1 MSEQILYTLV
11 ARQVNVLAEH
21 QTPSVPFDLP
31 TATRLVLQRIPSED
45 KKHTFEFDREFLFVC
60 IVEDGITF
68 LCLCH
73 QNAEM
78 RRVFGFLENIK
89 TLFMTRFRQEAYTAH
104 TFALNSSFAPTLE
117 ERLNYYNSDPE
128 AIFQVDTLG
137 RVEKKAHENIGQMQS
152 NIDMVL
158 ERGEKI
164 DILVEK
170 TEALDQNAFKF
181 ERSAKA
187 VKNAMWCK
195 KIKMYACIGVTV
207 VLVLYF
213 ALSFMCGGLDLH
225 KCTGAS
231 DDD

>member
-1 MSEQILYTLV
+1 MCV
-11 ARQVNVLAEH
+11 VCVFR
-21 QTPSVPFDLP
+21 
-31 TATRLVLQRIPSED
+31 
-45 KKHTFEFDREFLFVC
+45 FVC

-68 LCLCH
+68 LCLCQ

-78 RRVFGFLENIK
+78 RRVFGFLENVK
-89 TLFMTRFRQEAYTAH
+89 KLFMTQFRQEAYTAH
-104 TFALNSSFAPTLE
+104 TFALNSAFAPTLE
-117 ERLNYYNSDPE
+117 ERLNYYNTDPD
-128 AIFQVDTLG
+128 ALFQVDVIG
-137 RVEKKAHENIGQMQS
+137 KVQKKAQENIGQMQN

-195 KIKMYACIGVTV
+195 KVKFYLCVGMTC
-207 VLVLYF
+207 VLILYTILVF
-213 ALSFMCGGLDLH
+213 ACGGFDLH
-225 KCTGAS
+225 TCTK
-231 DDD
+231 